1 VTNPLSD
8 ADQLGA
14 LPSRAELTAL
24 ADLTLAEYIRY
35 LTGYGGQLHE
45 RDGLLL
51 FAGAHRQPN
60 PYRNGVL
67 RIDGTLAPDEVFS
80 RAERFF
86 TMQRRSY
93 AIWTREHG
101 DAELERA
108 CVAAGFREL
117 ERLPEMSLPAPPPY
131 LPPPDGVEIRPA
143 ADVPTREDYLTL
155 VANAWGMADLP
166 RDVAAQLF
174 FEPDSLTAPNVA
186 GFVAYYDEAPISAAM
201 THVSHGVALGCQ
213 AATIRRPARG
223 QRLPKSPVPGET
235 RGLAQSCLCAA
246 LELSFSELGA
256 EYSLCQTSGL
266 GQQAWMDLGYEPF
279 SGYGRYLV
287 PSPVL

>member
-1 VTNPLSD
+1 MTTPLSD
-8 ADQLGA
+8 VGQLGV
-14 LPSRAELTAL
+14 PTHAELTAL
-24 ADLTLAEYIRY
+24 ADQTLAEYIRY
-35 LTGYGGQLHE
+35 LTAYGGQLHE

-67 RIDGTLAPDEVFS
+67 RVDDTLTPDEVFA

-101 DAELERA
+101 DAELEQA

-117 ERLPEMSLPAPPPY
+117 ERLPEMSLAEPPPY
-131 LPPPDGVEIRPA
+131 LPPAEGVEIRRA
-143 ADVPTREDYLTL
+143 ADVQTREDYLTL
-155 VANAWGMADLP
+155 VAGAWGMTDLP
-166 RDVAAQLF
+166 REVAAQLF
-174 FEPDSLTAPNVA
+174 FEPDSLSAPNVA
-186 GFVAYYDEAPISAAM
+186 AFVAYYDAAAISAAM

-246 LELSFSELGA
+246 LELSFAELGA
-256 EYSLCQTSGL
+256 EFSLCQTSGL

-279 SGYGRYLV
+279 SSYGRYLV

>member
-1 VTNPLSD
+1 VTSPLSE
-8 ADQLGA
+8 AGRLGVR
-14 LPSRAELTAL
+14 SHTELTAL
-24 ADLTLAEYIRY
+24 ADETLAEYIRY
-35 LTGYGGQLHE
+35 LTAYGGQLHE

-60 PYRNGVL
+60 PYRNGML
-67 RIDGTLAPDEVFS
+67 RIDDTLAPDEVFS

-93 AIWTREHG
+93 AVWTREHG
-101 DAELERA
+101 DAELEQA

-117 ERLPEMSLPAPPPY
+117 ERLPEMLLAAPPRY

-143 ADVPTREDYLTL
+143 SDIQTREDYLRL
-155 VANAWGMADLP
+155 VANAWGMTDLP

-174 FEPDSLTAPNVA
+174 FEPDSLMAPNVA
-186 GFVAYYDEAPISAAM
+186 AFVAYYDGNAISAAM
-201 THVSHGVALGCQ
+201 THVSHGIALGCQ

-223 QRLPKSPVPGET
+223 QQLPKSPVPGET

-256 EYSLCQTSGL
+256 EYSLAQTSGL
-266 GQQAWMDLGYEPF
+266 GQHGWMDLGYEPF
-279 SGYGRYLV
+279 SSYGRYLV